1 MNTLLPP
8 ILGVI
13 GLIIAFVIYLL
24 VMKYPDGE
32 DKVKRIGDQI
42 HFGALAFM
50 KTEYKYLFV
59 FIIVLVGLVW
69 MAEGLGPYTAISV
82 IVGALCSSIAGFI

>member
-32 DKVKRIGDQI
+32 DKGQENWGSNSLWRLSFYED
-42 HFGALAFM
+42 
-50 KTEYKYLFV
+50 
-59 FIIVLVGLVW
+59 
-69 MAEGLGPYTAISV
+69 
-82 IVGALCSSIAGFI
+82 

>member
-50 KTEYKYLFV
+50 KTE
-59 FIIVLVGLVW
+59 
-69 MAEGLGPYTAISV
+69 
-82 IVGALCSSIAGFI
+82 